1 MTPDQF
7 DALAN
12 QGYNRIPVYRE
23 ILADLENAH
32 FVLAGRCWRCESW
45 YKFTGVIYL
54 VVVKSAQF
62 NFVCEE

>member
-1 MTPDQF
+1 MRNARRLQTLSF
-7 DALAN
+7 K
-12 QGYNRIPVYRE
+12 